1 MKELIAELEKLTPA
15 ILKSIS
21 EIRYSPTNANED
33 HLTLYMNEGYE
44 VSTTIQNFAK
54 RMEAYPLILK
64 TIEPGKKVLIDL
76 EVGAYT
82 KELGAEDKK
91 NRMVVFVAYSRKNET
106 NVLLYVYEF
115 RRMVHLMKNM

>member
-1 MKELIAELEKLTPA
+1 
-15 ILKSIS
+15 
-21 EIRYSPTNANED
+21 
-33 HLTLYMNEGYE
+33 MNEGYE

-82 KELGAEDKK
+82 KELGAEEKK
-91 NRMVVFVAYSRKNET
+91 E
-106 NVLLYVYEF
+106 
-115 RRMVHLMKNM
+115 

>member
-1 MKELIAELEKLTPA
+1 MKELIAELEKLTPT
-15 ILKSIS
+15 ILRSIS

-64 TIEPGKKVLIDL
+64 QL
-76 EVGAYT
+76 
-82 KELGAEDKK
+82 
-91 NRMVVFVAYSRKNET
+91 SRVKGIN
-106 NVLLYVYEF
+106 
-115 RRMVHLMKNM
+115 

>member
-1 MKELIAELEKLTPA
+1 MQHQFLNLLKRKNEGVNAELEKLTPT
-15 ILKSIS
+15 ILRSIS

-64 TIEPGKKVLIDL
+64 QL
-76 EVGAYT
+76 
-82 KELGAEDKK
+82 
-91 NRMVVFVAYSRKNET
+91 SRVKGIN
-106 NVLLYVYEF
+106 
-115 RRMVHLMKNM
+115 

>member
-1 MKELIAELEKLTPA
+1 MYYLMENFLLRTDFRTFKEEKMKELIAELEKLTPA

-64 TIEPGKKVLIDL
+64 QLSQV
-76 EVGAYT
+76 
-82 KELGAEDKK
+82 
-91 NRMVVFVAYSRKNET
+91 
-106 NVLLYVYEF
+106 
-115 RRMVHLMKNM
+115 RRY

>member
-1 MKELIAELEKLTPA
+1 MYYLMENFLLQTDFRTFKEEKMKELIAELEKLTPA

-64 TIEPGKKVLIDL
+64 QLSQV
-76 EVGAYT
+76 
-82 KELGAEDKK
+82 
-91 NRMVVFVAYSRKNET
+91 
-106 NVLLYVYEF
+106 
-115 RRMVHLMKNM
+115 RRY

>member
-64 TIEPGKKVLIDL
+64 QLSRKKVLIDL

-91 NRMVVFVAYSRKNET
+91 E
-106 NVLLYVYEF
+106 
-115 RRMVHLMKNM
+115 

>member
-1 MKELIAELEKLTPA
+1 MYYLMENFLLQSTDFRTFKEEKMKELIAELEKLTPA

-64 TIEPGKKVLIDL
+64 QLSQV
-76 EVGAYT
+76 
-82 KELGAEDKK
+82 
-91 NRMVVFVAYSRKNET
+91 
-106 NVLLYVYEF
+106 
-115 RRMVHLMKNM
+115 RRY

>member
-82 KELGAEDKK
+82 KELGAEEKK
-91 NRMVVFVAYSRKNET
+91 NRMVVFVTYSRKT
-106 NVLLYVYEF
+106 KRMFYYVYTNLEEWF
-115 RRMVHLMKNM
+115 I